1 MFGWSVFCDL
11 DFPCSRSPDRLVLQ
25 SIMGAI
31 TIDVALTIIFVKIIG
46 KLGVEKLGIQG
57 FTNVKANAALLG
69 SAAIGSLSHVLVY
82 VRRICI
88 QKATQ
93 QTSV

>member
-1 MFGWSVFCDL
+1 
-11 DFPCSRSPDRLVLQ
+11 
-25 SIMGAI
+25 MGAI

-88 QKATQ
+88 QKATHQ
-93 QTSV
+93 LGI